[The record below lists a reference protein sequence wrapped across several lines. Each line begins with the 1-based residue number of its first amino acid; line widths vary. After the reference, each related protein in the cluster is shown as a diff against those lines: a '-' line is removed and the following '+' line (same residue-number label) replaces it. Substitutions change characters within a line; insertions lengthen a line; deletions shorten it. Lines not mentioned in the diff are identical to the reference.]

1 MHEGYHAD
9 DAFML
14 VEDEFQSVAQSFTR
28 HLHHAEYVRLKK
40 RSRVAP
46 PPTFT
51 KSPEDMPAEGR
62 KRLEANET
70 RERQQAALKGMISK
84 TIRPSPDNE
93 EEPQG
98 HDPWKGTSLA
108 GLMTDTRIQKRTA
121 LVGLEQ
127 ISSSTR
133 AAKGFSRG
141 EGESPKKRDERRSI
155 LEIYGGKSS
164 TRRTTSPTPGVPA
177 EDSDEYELNDL
188 DAPPRVEPEL
198 KDGWLKSSEIQEA
211 SSKAAHIGPSLPSTR
226 LTALPLP
233 PNSQPEHVTTT
244 KTESRASRPSAT
256 LSASSLRRKIDCF
269 DDFHDDVDVFS
280 SRSQNGVNSI
290 GKTRAKGRA
299 QDKDKKSRLDDIPTF
314 LV

>member
-1 MHEGYHAD
+1 
-9 DAFML
+9 ML

-46 PPTFT
+46 PPAFT
-51 KSPEDMPAEGR
+51 KSHEGMLPEGR
-62 KRLEANET
+62 KRLEAKDIH
-70 RERQQAALKGMISK
+70 ERQNSALKGIISK
-84 TIRPSPDNE
+84 ANRASPDNE

-108 GLMTDTRIQKRTA
+108 GLMTENSTQKRTA

-141 EGESPKKRDERRSI
+141 EGESPKKRDEKRSI
-155 LEIYGGKSS
+155 LEIYGGKVS

-177 EDSDEYELNDL
+177 EDSEDDEVEDL
-188 DAPPRVEPEL
+188 DAPLRVEPNL
-198 KDGWLKSSEIQEA
+198 KDGRLKPSEIQED
-211 SSKAAHIGPSLPSTR
+211 SSKAVHIGPSVPSTR

-233 PNSQPEHVTTT
+233 PNSRSEHVTTT
-244 KTESRASRPSAT
+244 KSESKASRSSSK
-256 LSASSLRRKIDCF
+256 LSASSLRRTIDCF
-269 DDFHDDVDVFS
+269 DDFHDEDVDDFS
-280 SRSQNGVNSI
+280 SRSDNGVSTI
-290 GKTRAKGRA
+290 GKTRAKVRA
-299 QDKDKKSRLDDIPTF
+299 QEKDKKSRLDDIPTF